1 MSVPGTPGQ
10 ITPAWLT
17 RALRECGELPRGE
30 VRSVEVEIIG
40 ADRGFTGVIVRVRPA
55 YAGAP
60 GSPPASLVAKL
71 PTALRDLPSS
81 YRIAQDRDPA
91 AGLRHYHRCARE
103 VSFYRDLA
111 GGGLAAPRVFHAA
124 ADPDR
129 RRVVLLLED
138 LAGSR
143 PGDTLAGCTPAE
155 AGQVLAAVAPLHA
168 RMWRRPAPDWLP
180 PLVRDPRRAQA
191 RYASRVTP
199 FLERH
204 GHRLP
209 PPVPD
214 LLVTLGGRYA
224 DVLDQLGRA
233 PATVVHADLH
243 LDNVLFDPP
252 GPAPRAVLLDWQGV
266 RSGPAAVDVAEVV
279 FGSLSVADRRAGE
292 DGLFAGY
299 ADRLASYGVDGYP
312 VERLRHDC
320 RLALW
325 RQVAGR
331 VGWLATADR
340 AGAPGRERSLLDAAF
355 GDGRLVAAM
364 LDHLSSR

>member
-1 MSVPGTPGQ
+1 
-10 ITPAWLT
+10 
-17 RALRECGELPRGE
+17 
-30 VRSVEVEIIG
+30 
-40 ADRGFTGVIVRVRPA
+40 
-55 YAGAP
+55 
-60 GSPPASLVAKL
+60 
-71 PTALRDLPSS
+71 
-81 YRIAQDRDPA
+81 
-91 AGLRHYHRCARE
+91 

-111 GGGLAAPRVFHAA
+111 GGGLATPRVFHAA

-180 PLVRDPRRAQA
+180 PLVIDPR
-191 RYASRVTP
+191 
-199 FLERH
+199 
-204 GHRLP
+204 
-209 PPVPD
+209 
-214 LLVTLGGRYA
+214 
-224 DVLDQLGRA
+224 RA

-243 LDNVLFDPP
+243 LDNVLFEPP
-252 GPAPRAVLLDWQGV
+252 GSAPHAVLLDWQGVRSGPVRSGPV

-292 DGLFAGY
+292 DDLFAGY

-340 AGAPGRERSLLDAAF
+340 SGAPGRERSLLDAAF